1 MRMPRLLSGLTGVWT
16 ATPAAA
22 EGHLAWGTGSPR
34 RWLAFRF
41 AALLG
46 RSEVPALAEVAALRP
61 ATRVL
66 IAGLSGW
73 IVLVAVVT
81 VAAVVSVEMSAVS
94 LPEWFGA
101 SPSGSRGA
109 VARAPATFEN
119 IVQRPLFSRSRQGT
133 PIVLASAPVPPP
145 QPSGLDQ
152 NITLKGVFIGG
163 GLAKAFL
170 ISSQNPLGVWI
181 QPSEEIAGWRVV
193 AVQPDQ
199 VQLSGQ
205 GENLIVPLSVGG
217 GK

>member
-1 MRMPRLLSGLTGVWT
+1 MPAV
-16 ATPAAA
+16 AA
-22 EGHLAWGTGSPR
+22 GRLAWAPGPPR
-34 RWLAFRF
+34 RWVVSRIAG
-41 AALLG
+41 LLG
-46 RSEVPALAEVAALRP
+46 RSDIPALGEVAALRP

-73 IVLVAVVT
+73 IALVAVVT
-81 VAAVVSVEMSAVS
+81 VVAVVSVEMSAVS

-101 SPSGSRGA
+101 PASGSRSSA
-109 VARAPATFEN
+109 ARSPTTFEN

-145 QPSGLDQ
+145 PQQPSGLDQ

-170 ISSQNPLGVWI
+170 LSPQNPLGIWVL
-181 QPSEEIAGWRVV
+181 PGEEIAGWRVV
-193 AVQPDQ
+193 AVQPGQ
-199 VQLSGQ
+199 VQLTGQ
-205 GENLIVPLSVGG
+205 GENLVLPLTVSG